1 MLVSKT
7 QDLGMSK
14 SEKFILQ
21 ISWAHGHS
29 LSKQTPVSVAQT
41 QVFGLSE
48 REREKFMLNMCRV
61 HG

>member
-1 MLVSKT
+1 
-7 QDLGMSK
+7 MSK

-29 LSKQTPVSVAQT
+29 LSKQAPVSVAQT